1 MIGTPIVNLADILAV
16 EKEKELQA
24 MIDEFSCPYN
34 MDVENFLKSKAIEF
48 SKQQL
53 AATYFVFK
61 QYKGNNVVV
70 GLFLYC
76 AKTFSYRFE

>member
-24 MIDEFSCPYN
+24 MIYEFSCPYN
-34 MDVENFLKSKAIEF
+34 MDVENFLKNKAIEF

-53 AATYFVFK
+53 ILYL
-61 QYKGNNVVV
+61 NNIKVIM
-70 GLFLYC
+70 
-76 AKTFSYRFE
+76 

>member
-34 MDVENFLKSKAIEF
+34 MDAENFLKSKAIEF
-48 SKQQL
+48 SKKQL
-53 AATYFVFK
+53 ILYL
-61 QYKGNNVVV
+61 NNIKVIM
-70 GLFLYC
+70 
-76 AKTFSYRFE
+76 

>member
-34 MDVENFLKSKAIEF
+34 MDVENF
-48 SKQQL
+48 
-53 AATYFVFK
+53 
-61 QYKGNNVVV
+61 
-70 GLFLYC
+70 
-76 AKTFSYRFE
+76 